1 MTAMSTRRVSLV
13 GAALAGVVGCGG
25 PPEPET
31 YFDHFIRPALI
42 SSCNNVSACHAADPD
57 DPFGRAAGNLDFTS
71 FENISKRR
79 DLLVSYGAYGYP
91 GLLIKATATP
101 VVTGDDANA
110 LPLTYNDFTYDL
122 EVAHNGGGV
131 LRIGEPAF
139 DLLLRWTDN
148 GATENGLEPPTP
160 PQQSD
165 TPCSTSIPP
174 EFGQPQIDAAMAEPG
189 FAGYRD
195 TVEPIFER
203 KGCAAG
209 ICHGAPQA
217 DFYITCGD
225 TPEQVAYNYTQAH
238 AFVGDPPEASQLL
251 IVPLA
256 ARNGGIGH
264 SGGDQFT
271 GMADPDYVAI
281 RDWAEV
287 AQPIVFGAN
296 DPGQTFFMRHVQPI
310 FLLRGCSFMNCHSPA
325 ATNDFK
331 LRSGSLGF
339 FSSLALQR
347 NYDLLTKEFMALEYP
362 DVRRSRVVS
371 KNITPAA
378 GGIRHRGGPVL
389 EKAGFP
395 AATFQCGSMFPFDP
409 ATWTPMNDTFMP
421 ESPVCTIQAW
431 VDIER
436 RTRIM
441 GNEVDPLN
449 PGNQVPIVYVNRPG
463 GGPGATHLEF
473 DAFQQN
479 SDLMITT
486 STLGAQGQLGAAG
499 AGTSLLGGCA
509 GTTPAT
515 ADVRAPEVHPDG
527 VQIVFAMR
535 RNAAEGLQIWK
546 VSSDGSNCVQLT
558 NTPQSQN
565 GINIHNFDPFVAPD
579 GTIVFASTRGG
590 PGGPTRSRSPGFQ
603 PQSDIWRMGL
613 DGSNPEQVTF
623 LTNSEIGP
631 AMMRE
636 GRITMTTE
644 KVFVDPQ
651 AYQGTGVFHQLS
663 GRRINWDRTDYH
675 PLLAQR
681 SRSPY
686 ADPTGDLN
694 MMLPTVDYAQAT
706 DIRERANGDFLIILS
721 DVGANGGGGALAVF
735 NRSAGTFETG
745 RFNMD
750 QNQGDPSFLESV
762 LIADPG
768 MEQGRLA
775 STSAYRG
782 TYGLPDGQILTSY
795 ATLGGNLDSANAIN
809 WDIVSVAIDL
819 TTKQA
824 TRTTILGG
832 AGAQMD
838 AVLAVKRPPG
848 PLFFNR
854 RQLVFGGR
862 QDAALASSMTAH
874 VHFPDAPMVFT
885 LLTGNL
891 RRGRPIDA
899 FRGATHLAFY
909 REEPQTGTTANN
921 GTIFQNRSF
930 LGRVP
935 LMGDGSTRAQLP
947 AGEGVIMQLE
957 RDGTVLVS
965 MGEEHQLGPGEVISL
980 GIKEEL
986 FDAACGGCHGSI
998 TGSELDTATRPD
1010 VLTGASQSM
1019 SETMTPIQ
1027 PN

>member
-1 MTAMSTRRVSLV
+1 MATMSTRRLSLV

-42 SSCNNVSACHAADPD
+42 SSCNNVSACHAADPND
-57 DPFGRAAGNLDFTS
+57 RFGRAAGNLDFTS

-79 DLLVSYGAYGYP
+79 DLLVSYGPYGYP

-101 VVTGDDANA
+101 VVPDNDPNA
-110 LPLTYNDFTYDL
+110 LPLSYNGETYEL

-148 GATENGLEPPTP
+148 GATENGLEPPSP

-174 EFGQPQIDAAMAEPG
+174 EFNQTAIDAAMAEPG
-189 FAGYRD
+189 FAVYRD
-195 TVEPIFER
+195 NVEPIFER

-225 TPEQVAYNYTQAH
+225 APEQIAFNYKQAH
-238 AFVGDPPEASQLL
+238 AFVGTPAEASQLL

-256 ARNGGIGH
+256 AGNGGIGH

-271 GMADPDYVAI
+271 GMSDPDYVAV
-281 RDWAEV
+281 RDWAMDV
-287 AQPIVFGAN
+287 GPIAFGEN
-296 DPGQTFFMRHVQPI
+296 DPGKTFFARHVQPI
-310 FLLRGCSFMNCHSPA
+310 FLLRGCAFMNCHSPA

-339 FSSLALQR
+339 FSSLALQK

-362 DVRRSRVVS
+362 DVRRSRIVS
-371 KNITPAA
+371 KNITPLA

-389 EKAGFP
+389 EKQGFP
-395 AATFQCGSMFPFDP
+395 SATFQCHSTNGFSA
-409 ATWTPMNDTFMP
+409 ATWNPAADTFMP

-436 RTRIM
+436 RRLITA
-441 GNEVDPLN
+441 NQVDPLG
-449 PGNQVPIVYVNRPG
+449 PGDQVQIVYVNRPG

-473 DAFQQN
+473 DSFQPN

-499 AGTSLLGGCA
+499 AGTSLLGGC
-509 GTTPAT
+509 GVTPANV
-515 ADVRAPEVHPDG
+515 DVRSPEVHPDG

-535 RNAAEGLQIWK
+535 RNAGEGLQIWK
-546 VSSDGSNCVQLT
+546 VNADGSGCTQLT
-558 NTPQSQN
+558 TTPPSGN

-579 GTIVFASTRGG
+579 GTIVFASSRGG
-590 PGGPTRSRSPGFQ
+590 SAGPSRARSPGFQ
-603 PQSDIWRMGL
+603 PQSDIWRMDI
-613 DGSNPEQVTF
+613 DGMNPEQVTF
-623 LTNSEIGP
+623 LSNSEIGP

-651 AYQGTGVFHQLS
+651 SYQGTGVFHQLS
-663 GRRINWDRTDYH
+663 GRRINWDLTDYH

-681 SRSPY
+681 ARSPY

-694 MMLPTVDYAQAT
+694 MTLPTVDYAQAT

-721 DVGANGGGGALAVF
+721 DVGANGGGGALGVF
-735 NRSAGTFETG
+735 NRSAGTFEEG

-750 QNQGDPSFLESV
+750 QNLGDPSFLESV

-768 MEQGRLA
+768 AQQGRLG

-795 ATLGGNLDSANAIN
+795 ADVGNLDTATNIN

-819 TTKQA
+819 TTKAA

-838 AVLAVKRPPG
+838 AVLVVKRPPG

-862 QDAALASSMTAH
+862 QDAALAQSMTAH

-891 RRGRPIDA
+891 RRGRPIDT
-899 FRGATHLAFY
+899 FRGATHLAFF
-909 REEPQTGTTANN
+909 REEPQMGTTANN
-921 GTIFQNRSF
+921 GTIFQTRTP

-935 LMGDGSTRAQLP
+935 LMADGSTRVELP
-947 AGEGVIMQLE
+947 AGQGVVMQLE

-965 MGEEHQLGPGEVISL
+965 MGEEHQLGPGEIISL

-986 FDAACGGCHGSI
+986 FDPACGGCHGSVS
-998 TGSELDTATRPD
+998 GSELDTATRPD

-1019 SETMTPIQ
+1019 AETMTPIN